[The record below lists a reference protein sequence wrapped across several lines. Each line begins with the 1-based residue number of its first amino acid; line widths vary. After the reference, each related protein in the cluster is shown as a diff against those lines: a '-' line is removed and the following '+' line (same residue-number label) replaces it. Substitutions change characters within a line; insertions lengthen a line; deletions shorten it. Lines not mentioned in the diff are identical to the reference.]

1 MWKLSSQGFSVDRL
15 LEFYHLQESD
25 GIYLYWMK
33 ELLIS
38 LLIFLLFWGLARL
51 LRYLLTVW
59 GPRLTS
65 FTATDLDDRI
75 LLQVTPLAGLLVVFA
90 GLYIAVMQLPL
101 PEMVHIVSSGAV
113 FIVNIIILT
122 NIAYRTLHEI
132 LNWYSARVAERTGA
146 GLDRQIMP
154 LLEKLISIFLIL
166 IALIITLK
174 HFNYDILS
182 MVTALG
188 IGSLAIGMA
197 AKDTLASMIS
207 GFTLMIDRP
216 FRIGDRI
223 QLASG
228 QLGDVVDIGLRS
240 TKIMTAD
247 NTLLIIPNSEICNT
261 VIINLAFPDVRGK
274 GKINFGIAFGSD
286 VEMVK
291 ELMVTTAMEIPE
303 ILVEPKPEA
312 YFVSFGESALNMA
325 LFFWAK
331 DYTMLYALTDRL
343 NTLILKRFN
352 EHGIFMPYPTSMIML
367 SNQIDRLK
375 A

>member
-1 MWKLSSQGFSVDRL
+1 
-15 LEFYHLQESD
+15 
-25 GIYLYWMK
+25 
-33 ELLIS
+33 
-38 LLIFLLFWGLARL
+38 
-51 LRYLLTVW
+51 
-59 GPRLTS
+59 
-65 FTATDLDDRI
+65 
-75 LLQVTPLAGLLVVFA
+75 
-90 GLYIAVMQLPL
+90 
-101 PEMVHIVSSGAV
+101 
-113 FIVNIIILT
+113 
-122 NIAYRTLHEI
+122 
-132 LNWYSARVAERTGA
+132 
-146 GLDRQIMP
+146 
-154 LLEKLISIFLIL
+154 
-166 IALIITLK
+166 
-174 HFNYDILS
+174 
-182 MVTALG
+182 
-188 IGSLAIGMA
+188 MA